1 MGRGGQPANLQI
13 GGNQPG
19 GLHSGLSGGTGQQST
34 GLQMGGVGL
43 SIGGTQQGGLQ
54 IGSLQ
59 GGIGSAA
66 GISGLQS
73 TLTTGQQL
81 GTSSIGQGTQPGGL
95 KIGGT
100 YLCIMSLACN

>member
-1 MGRGGQPANLQI
+1 MGRGGQLTSHQI

-19 GLHSGLSGGTGQQST
+19 GLQSGLSGGTGQQT
-34 GLQMGGVGL
+34 AGLHIGGVGL
-43 SIGGTQQGGLQ
+43 PIGGTQQGGLQ
-54 IGSLQ
+54 IGALQ
-59 GGIGSAA
+59 GGIGNTA

-81 GTSSIGQGTQPGGL
+81 GTSNVGQGTQPGGL

-100 YLCIMSLACN
+100 